1 MARGPRLLEC
11 SGGCTTTHSGEE
23 TDTDPMK
30 KQVIGSVP
38 YLNAKPLV
46 FGMAEIAPWAEVV
59 FDTPRRLVPA
69 LGDGSISV
77 GLTPVMAYPIL
88 GQGRI
93 VPEICISSEGEV
105 QSVLL
110 AAHRPFSKIRR
121 LALDTSSMSSVALAQ
136 VLCREKYGFAPEIV
150 DSVPG
155 VSAAELDADG
165 LVVIGDPA
173 MQQDF
178 SDYPRIYDL
187 GVEWTEFTSLPF
199 VYAFWLSLADEVD
212 PQLCSALRESKA
224 RGLRSI
230 ETIAAT
236 ESRRLGLPAELC
248 HDYLADRIRYDLGE
262 REIAGLTLFYDL
274 CARHDLCP
282 PAPPLAFA

>member
-1 MARGPRLLEC
+1 MN
-11 SGGCTTTHSGEE
+11 
-23 TDTDPMK
+23 

-88 GQGRI
+88 GRGRV
-93 VPEICISSEGEV
+93 VPGICISSEGEV
-105 QSVLL
+105 ESVLL
-110 AAHRPFSKIRR
+110 ASLRPFSELRK

-155 VSAAELDADG
+155 VSASEADADAV
-165 LVVIGDPA
+165 VVIGDPA

-178 SDYPRIYDL
+178 SQYPHIYDL
-187 GVEWTEFTSLPF
+187 GVEWTEFTGLPF

-212 PQLCSALRESKA
+212 SRLCDALVEAKA
-224 RGLRSI
+224 KGLRNI
-230 ETIAAT
+230 DTIATT
-236 ESRRLGLPAELC
+236 ESRRLGLPVELC

-274 CARHDLCP
+274 CARHGLCP
-282 PAPPLAFA
+282 AAPALAFA

>member
-1 MARGPRLLEC
+1 MA
-11 SGGCTTTHSGEE
+11 
-23 TDTDPMK
+23 

-46 FGMAEIAPWAEVV
+46 FNLAELAPWADVV
-59 FDTPRRLVPA
+59 FDTPRMLVPA
-69 LGDGSISV
+69 LSSGSLSV

-88 GQGRI
+88 GKGRI

-110 AAHRPFSKIRR
+110 AARRPFSEIRR

-136 VLCREKYGFAPEIV
+136 VLCREKYGFSPELV
-150 DSVPG
+150 DSAPDITA
-155 VSAAELDADG
+155 SESDADG
-165 LVVIGDPA
+165 IVVIGDPA
-173 MQQDF
+173 MVQDF
-178 SDYPRIYDL
+178 SQYPHVYDL

-199 VYAFWLSLADEVD
+199 VYAFWLSLDSEVD
-212 PQLCSALRESKA
+212 PQLCAALGEAKA

-230 ETIAAT
+230 QTIAAT
-236 ESRRLGLPAELC
+236 ESRRLGLPTELC

-274 CARHDLCP
+274 CAKHDLCP
-282 PAPPLAFA
+282 VAPPLAFA